1 MRTHASDRTG
11 LVSVTRS
18 CTFELSP
25 IMTSCFSCLFF
36 VHPLNT
42 QAKAISGAS
51 VATLQLL
58 PLLVPLLHNFSI
70 VVCRCSGQSILHFH
84 LLHYQ
89 KENDVLFVPVAMNFF
104 MFFITP
110 TLWSILFPLSFLSA
124 AFPSNDSETIL
135 QMPCTVRQLQA
146 LFLPKL
152 LHVSHPSASFF
163 RPVTLFFSSVS
174 SLFLGRFFVASVALS
189 ASVCVHE
196 TLVVP
201 PIHSSLVTVLA
212 TVFLN
217 AVFLKI
223 NSDCSW
229 V

>member
-18 CTFELSP
+18 CTFELSS
-25 IMTSCFSCLFF
+25 IITSCFSCPFF

-42 QAKAISGAS
+42 QAKAITGAS

-70 VVCRCSGQSILHFH
+70 VVCRCSAQSILHFH

-89 KENDVLFVPVAMNFF
+89 KENDVLFVPVVMKIL

-110 TLWSILFPLSFLSA
+110 TLWSILFLLSFLST

-135 QMPCTVRQLQA
+135 QIPCTVRQLQA

-152 LHVSHPSASFF
+152 LHVPHPSASFF
-163 RPVTLFFSSVS
+163 RPVTLFFH
-174 SLFLGRFFVASVALS
+174 LFLHFFWDVLCC
-189 ASVCVHE
+189 VCCSFRLCLCARE

-201 PIHSSLVTVLA
+201 RQSTLLWCKTPHGIPGS
-212 TVFLN
+212 
-217 AVFLKI
+217 KI
-223 NSDCSW
+223 
-229 V
+229 